1 MGICERKEM
10 SNMSNEISI
19 DEKRKT
25 LRNMKDEL
33 IAADIHDS
41 EFDDILNNFK
51 YQGKDIDD
59 LSDSEIYEIYAE
71 VEKQKL

>member
-1 MGICERKEM
+1 MEVG
-10 SNMSNEISI
+10 NMSKELSI
-19 DEKRKT
+19 DEKRKI

-41 EFDDILNNFK
+41 KFDDILNDPK